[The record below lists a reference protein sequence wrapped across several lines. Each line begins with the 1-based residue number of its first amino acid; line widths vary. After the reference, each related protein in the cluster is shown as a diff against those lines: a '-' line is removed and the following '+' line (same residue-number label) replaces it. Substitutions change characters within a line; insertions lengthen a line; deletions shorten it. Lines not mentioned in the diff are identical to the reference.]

1 MTETKTL
8 RKLKRA
14 HWRSI
19 EGLLKQ
25 AYRDGFEAGVQKARG
40 QSRRGRTI
48 RGDAT
53 VGGLVRRIDS
63 HFGLDR
69 YGFEVRIVHKR
80 SRRAVPA
87 QDQIVK
93 YRIAS

>member
-8 RKLKRA
+8 KKLKRA

-25 AYRDGFEAGVQKARG
+25 AYRDGHDAGVLRARG

-53 VGGLVRRIDS
+53 VGALVRTIES

-69 YGFEVRIVHKR
+69 YGFEVRIVHER
-80 SRRAVPA
+80 SRRAVPTR
-87 QDQIVK
+87 DKILK